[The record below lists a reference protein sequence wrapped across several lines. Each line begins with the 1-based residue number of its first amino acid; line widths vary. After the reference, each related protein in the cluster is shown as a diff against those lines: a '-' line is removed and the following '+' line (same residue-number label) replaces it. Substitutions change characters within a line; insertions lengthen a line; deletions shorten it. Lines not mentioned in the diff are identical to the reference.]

1 MKIELTI
8 VDFLARNIDKKFT
21 INELSKA
28 IKEYYSFVHRTVSK
42 LVKDGVISKAKAGKA
57 YLCTLNL
64 ENEKTL
70 ALIQLSEIE
79 KRNEFYEQNKELKL
93 VLEDFVKSVETQSN
107 ILSIVLFGSYSKGN
121 ATKESDIDVLI
132 LSKNNINIEKTTK
145 EIYAKYGKEINPILM
160 TTSDFKKQKDKA
172 IIKEIINSHHV
183 LHGVENFVGLVF
195 RK

>member
-1 MKIELTI
+1 MKIELKI

-64 ENEKTL
+64 ENEKTF
-70 ALIQLSEIE
+70 ALIQLGEIE
-79 KRNEFYEQNKELKL
+79 KRNEFYERNKEVKL
-93 VLEDFVKSVETQSN
+93 ILEDFVKSVETHPSV
-107 ILSIVLFGSYSKGN
+107 LSIILFGSYSKGN
-121 ATKESDIDVLI
+121 AAKESDIDVLI
-132 LSKNNINIEKTTK
+132 LSKSSINIEKTTK
-145 EIYAKYGKEINPILM
+145 EMYAKYGKEINPILM

-183 LHGVENFVGLVF
+183 LHGVENFAGLVF

>member
-1 MKIELTI
+1 MKIELKI

-70 ALIQLSEIE
+70 ALIQLGEIE
-79 KRNEFYEQNKELKL
+79 KRNEFYERNKEVKL
-93 VLEDFVKSVETQSN
+93 ILEDFVKSVETHPSV
-107 ILSIVLFGSYSKGN
+107 LSIILFGSYSKGN
-121 ATKESDIDVLI
+121 AAKESDIDVLI
-132 LSKNNINIEKTTK
+132 LSKSSINIEKTTK
-145 EIYAKYGKEINPILM
+145 EMYAKYGKEINPILM

-172 IIKEIINSHHV
+172 VIKEIINSHHV
-183 LHGVENFVGLVF
+183 LHGVENFAGLVF